1 MACLPFLLVEPSTT
15 GLIVLTFGDN
25 FHVADCTGIVIA
37 STSDGLDSDIA
48 KIDSPGKGSIGAVTF
63 TRDGSLLAVCTSE
76 KSVTIYATNSW
87 DVVCTRTA
95 EKRVNA
101 LAFDPQGEYLLTA
114 DKSGDVYKIPT
125 TAEDS
130 SSTQTKE
137 KPEPLLG
144 HVSILCDIK
153 FSYGT
158 RPYVLTCDRDEKLRI
173 SRYPNTYNIEAF
185 GLGHKEFVTSIATM
199 QVEPSIAVTGSGD
212 GTVRMWEITSGR
224 LLQTVQLQ
232 DVLAKYYSD
241 GRAVC
246 GKDTFEDRT
255 TSTERYGVLRV
266 RAVESQRLFVVVVE
280 RISALVV
287 IPLIDGPT
295 LGNAKTIDI
304 ASPPTDVG
312 VLDNRIIVTYAPTT
326 PGTPSSENDLAIALT
341 CSGSDNNIAVDTI
354 LTNALNSIVTT
365 EVDSVPEISS
375 IFVWGNKMYLERP
388 KGEEDEE

>member
-1 MACLPFLLVEPSTT
+1 MARLPFTLVQPSTT
-15 GLIVLTFGDN
+15 GLIVLAFGEN
-25 FHVADCTGIVIA
+25 FHVADCAGRVVA
-37 STSDGLDSDIA
+37 STSDGLEGDIA
-48 KIDSPGKGSIGAVTF
+48 KIGSPGKGSIGAVTF
-63 TRDGSLLAVCTSE
+63 SRNGSLLAACTSE
-76 KSVTIYATNSW
+76 KSVTIYATSSW
-87 DVVCTRTA
+87 DVVRTQTA

-101 LAFDPQGEYLLTA
+101 LAFDPQGEYLLIA
-114 DKSGDVYKIPT
+114 DKSGDVYRVPT

-130 SSTQTKE
+130 SSTQTEE

-153 FSYGT
+153 FSFGK

-173 SRYPNTYNIEAF
+173 SKYPNSYNIEAF
-185 GLGHKEFVTSIATM
+185 GLGHKEFVTSVATM
-199 QVEPSIAVTGSGD
+199 QAEPSIAATGSGD
-212 GTVRMWEITSGR
+212 GTVRLWEITSGR

-232 DVLAKYYSD
+232 DLLAKYYAD

-280 RISALVV
+280 RIPSLVV
-287 IPLIDGPT
+287 LPLIDGPAF
-295 LGNAKTIDI
+295 GNAKTIDI
-304 ASPPTDVG
+304 AFPPTDVG
-312 VLDNRIIVTYAPTT
+312 VLDNRIIVTYAPPTA
-326 PGTPSSENDLAIALT
+326 GEASGDNDLAIALS
-341 CSGSDNNIAVDTI
+341 CSGSNNEIAIDKM

-365 EVDSVPEISS
+365 QVDSVPKIPS

-388 KGEEDEE
+388 KGEEEE